1 MAQKMMNGYSFT
13 GILIAHNVALESFF
27 LFDMRN
33 IQEDTNRGWRD
44 GLAVQSTDCSSRGP
58 ELNSSQPHGGSQPS
72 EMGSDA
78 SSGVS
83 EDSDSVHTYMK

>member
-1 MAQKMMNGYSFT
+1 MMNGYSFT

-44 GLAVQSTDCSSRGP
+44 GLAV
-58 ELNSSQPHGGSQPS
+58 
-72 EMGSDA
+72 
-78 SSGVS
+78 
-83 EDSDSVHTYMK
+83 